1 MKLFSERL
9 LDWYDR
15 HARTLPWRVA
25 PDEIRQGV
33 VPDPYHVWLS
43 EVMLQQTTVATVGPY
58 FEKFVNKWPRV
69 EDLAAS
75 DTEDVMKAWAGL
87 GYYSRARNLK
97 ACAER
102 IAAHYGGKFPSSGA
116 DLQKLPG
123 IGPYTSAAIAAIAFG
138 QREPVVD
145 GNIERV
151 STRFTANATP
161 LPQVKDDCRLFMED
175 VTPEGRPGD
184 FAQAMMDLGATIC
197 TPKRPACERCPF
209 TRSCQA
215 RAEGDPE
222 NLPVKAP
229 KKEKPT
235 RRGAA
240 FWTVRE
246 DGAVLIRKRPPKGL
260 LGGMMEVPS
269 TQWVPDDGA
278 QARVQRSRKEL
289 LAQAP
294 VKAEWKKRQ
303 GEVRHTFTHFHLVL
317 DLYEGTV
324 MQDNT
329 AAGEWVQV
337 AELGNYALPT
347 VMKKVI
353 DLAMKNA
360 GPLFEAT
367 RRN

>member
-1 MKLFSERL
+1 MTPPKASTL
-9 LDWYDR
+9 LTWYDR
-15 HARTLPWRVA
+15 HARRLPGRA
-25 PDEIRQGV
+25 LPGEMA
-33 VPDPYHVWLS
+33 DPYAVWLS
-43 EVMLQQTTVATVGPY
+43 EIMLQQTTVATVGPY
-58 FEKFVNKWPRV
+58 FQKFLQKWPTV
-69 EDLAAS
+69 EALANA
-75 DTEDVMKAWAGL
+75 DIDAVMHAWAGL
-87 GYYSRARNLK
+87 GYYSRARNLH
-97 ACAER
+97 ACAKEVVDR
-102 IAAHYGGKFPSSGA
+102 HGGIFPATEEGLSA
-116 DLQKLPG
+116 LPG
-123 IGPYTSAAIAAIAFG
+123 IGPYTAAAVAAIAFG
-138 QREPVVD
+138 VPATVVD
-145 GNIERV
+145 GNVERV
-151 STRFTANATP
+151 VA
-161 LPQVKDDCRLFMED
+161 RLFNIRDALPAAKKPMRQMAATL
-175 VTPEGRPGD
+175 TPKKRAGD

-215 RAEGDPE
+215 RVVGDPE

-235 RRGAA
+235 RRGTA

-269 TQWVPDDGA
+269 TQWVPDDVE
-278 QARVQRSRKEL
+278 QARAQRSREAM

-294 VKAEWKKRQ
+294 AKAEWKKRQ

-324 MQDNT
+324 TRDDT